1 MLKFV
6 IYMKFKALFLLFLF
20 LFNTGV
26 GLHCALRACND
37 DCKDEIT
44 EHQQHPAASVEKQDI
59 CCQGAVNSFASL
71 AKIIPQSIN
80 IFVPA
85 PTAFIRAYA
94 PYIST
99 PVLDVKSFRQL
110 LIDQRQRPPTPDIRI
125 AIQSFQV

>member
-1 MLKFV
+1 
-6 IYMKFKALFLLFLF
+6 MKVKALFLLFVF
-20 LFNTGV
+20 LLNTGV
-26 GLHCALRACND
+26 GLNCALRSCND
-37 DCKDEIT
+37 DCKDEIV
-44 EHQQHPAASVEKQDI
+44 EHDQHPVNSIEKQDL

-71 AKIIPQSIN
+71 AKLIPQSVKVFIP
-80 IFVPA
+80 V

-110 LIDQRQRPPTPDIRI
+110 LIDKRQRPPTPDIRI